1 MRWNY
6 SFLLSFYCIKRGGR
20 HMNYRNNIFESEHH
34 VIGTDIRYAL
44 PHHDN
49 SIEIIQT
56 WSDGGYFIVKNNIFP
71 IKPGS
76 IFIINAMEI
85 HYSNPA
91 DPNVY
96 NRSKLIVST
105 EFFKTICHI
114 CGLEDFAEENIF
126 QAGGICYNASMET
139 AKNIDRA
146 FRDVAYHF
154 QNSDAISTQV
164 NVVLGITS
172 ILSNLI
178 INKNEEPIQDTKHT
192 INLLAKYVNEHN
204 NDWEN
209 LSLDS
214 ICTALHIS
222 ASRASHL
229 FKELM
234 GKTIIQ
240 YKNELRIAEAK
251 KLLLSTNLKILEI
264 SDILGFQ
271 HCTIFCKYF
280 KEMVGCTPKQYRDS
294 KGVSFRSK

>member
-1 MRWNY
+1 
-6 SFLLSFYCIKRGGR
+6 
-20 HMNYRNNIFESEHH
+20 MNYRNSIYESEYHL
-34 VIGTDIRYAL
+34 IGTDPRFAL
-44 PHHDN
+44 PHHDD
-49 SIEIIQT
+49 SIEMIQT

-76 IFIINAMEI
+76 IFLINAMET
-85 HYSNPA
+85 HYSNPS

-105 EFFKTICHI
+105 EFFKIICQT
-114 CGLEDFAEENIF
+114 CGLSDYAEKNIF
-126 QAGGICYNASMET
+126 QCGGACHTLSMET
-139 AKNIDRA
+139 ARNIDTF
-146 FRDVAYHF
+146 FREAANF
-154 QNSDAISTQV
+154 FNSPGNTSTQV
-164 NVVLGITS
+164 NVVLAIVS

-178 INKNEEPIQDTKHT
+178 SDKSQQPINNTKHT
-192 INLLAKYVNEHN
+192 INSLAKYVNEHN
-204 NDWEN
+204 NNWEY

-214 ICTALHIS
+214 ICNTLHIS
-222 ASRASHL
+222 SSRASHL

-251 KLLLSTNLKILEI
+251 KLLLSTNLKMFEI

-280 KEMVGCTPKQYRDS
+280 KNMVGCTPKQYRDS
-294 KGVSFRSK
+294 KGLSIRSE

>member
-1 MRWNY
+1 
-6 SFLLSFYCIKRGGR
+6 
-20 HMNYRNNIFESEHH
+20 MNYRNSIYESEYHI
-34 VIGTDIRYAL
+34 VGTDPRYAL
-44 PHHDN
+44 PHHDD

-76 IFIINAMEI
+76 IFLINAMEI
-85 HYSNPA
+85 HYSNPSA
-91 DPNVY
+91 PEAY

-105 EFFKTICHI
+105 EFFKTICQT
-114 CGLEDFAEENIF
+114 CGLTDFADQNIF
-126 QAGGICYNASMET
+126 QCGGTCYNAPMET
-139 AKNIDRA
+139 ARNIDTF
-146 FRDVAYHF
+146 FREAAGHF
-154 QNSDAISTQV
+154 HSPDSTSTQV
-164 NVVLGITS
+164 NVVLAIIS
-172 ILSNLI
+172 ILSNLTSSET
-178 INKNEEPIQDTKHT
+178 KQPIEDTKHT

-214 ICTALHIS
+214 ICNTLHIS
-222 ASRASHL
+222 SSRASHL

-251 KLLLSTNLKILEI
+251 KLLLSTNLKMFEI
-264 SDILGFQ
+264 SDMLAFQ

-280 KEMVGCTPKQYRDS
+280 KNMVGCTPKQYRDS
-294 KGVSFRSK
+294 KGLSIRTE